1 MSPDQPN
8 PADRVLLVVG
18 APITAA
24 SYDIIEQ
31 CIRTRTSV
39 NGNGLATALGG
50 VPTKFSQSPS
60 LSSRQLGIQPS
71 DCSTMPLATLVTER
85 RYPRLND
92 KQSALLL
99 LTKCLQAKAGYT
111 LRTTVPTPHVLETF
125 RQESERVLDT
135 LLRVFDVNPV
145 SLTRSTA
152 AQMQMPYAY
161 GGLGIRRNELVA
173 MPAYI
178 SSWALTFFILMPI
191 STHFRQILAIAL
203 RLPLAEQPMCLQY
216 IGICLDTVREQL
228 HPSDSI
234 YFSLPTSTSWSP
246 EQLGL
251 LHVKLQKKLCMSID
265 KRLAENLLKSL
276 SPHERILCGARSGGK
291 HGMLVT
297 RIIPSTRQKTLPNW
311 ALSHFIRSAFG
322 LDAPVMHAIRAKGI
336 TLKCQCGQVFGPT
349 MVHAAFCMKCR
360 PGRNRPHDALVWNLH
375 ALLET
380 LPGVSRVQRE
390 IVHSDTFPKR
400 VDLSFVLGNGV
411 RVFVDPTFIGE
422 LCASNVRDALR
433 KPIGAEGLLD
443 KGVKRKIGEY
453 PVGLENLIPLV
464 MTILTVR
471 TAPEAGHA
479 MDALWTRCVIANG
492 NLGEFDQLPPA
503 ARNVIMRKSARWRKA
518 WREVSTVCVVTALA
532 KNALS
537 RIALRLE
544 LKGHGSNSAL
554 SAMLWGTECAP
565 GQTRDS
571 ADSLDTKRWCP
582 APHLELPSA
591 GFAYSGGSTRCGL
604 PLDV

>member
-1 MSPDQPN
+1 M
-8 PADRVLLVVG
+8 
-18 APITAA
+18 
-24 SYDIIEQ
+24 
-31 CIRTRTSV
+31 
-39 NGNGLATALGG
+39 
-50 VPTKFSQSPS
+50 
-60 LSSRQLGIQPS
+60 
-71 DCSTMPLATLVTER
+71 
-85 RYPRLND
+85 
-92 KQSALLL
+92 
-99 LTKCLQAKAGYT
+99 
-111 LRTTVPTPHVLETF
+111 
-125 RQESERVLDT
+125 
-135 LLRVFDVNPV
+135 
-145 SLTRSTA
+145 
-152 AQMQMPYAY
+152 
-161 GGLGIRRNELVA
+161 
-173 MPAYI
+173 
-178 SSWALTFFILMPI
+178 
-191 STHFRQILAIAL
+191 
-203 RLPLAEQPMCLQY
+203 
-216 IGICLDTVREQL
+216 
-228 HPSDSI
+228 
-234 YFSLPTSTSWSP
+234 
-246 EQLGL
+246 
-251 LHVKLQKKLCMSID
+251 
-265 KRLAENLLKSL
+265 KS
-276 SPHERILCGARSGGK
+276 K
-291 HGMLVT
+291 
-297 RIIPSTRQKTLPNW
+297 
-311 ALSHFIRSAFG
+311 
-322 LDAPVMHAIRAKGI
+322 
-336 TLKCQCGQVFGPT
+336 
-349 MVHAAFCMKCR
+349 

-400 VDLSFVLGNGV
+400 VDVSFVLGNGV

-532 KNALS
+532 KSALS